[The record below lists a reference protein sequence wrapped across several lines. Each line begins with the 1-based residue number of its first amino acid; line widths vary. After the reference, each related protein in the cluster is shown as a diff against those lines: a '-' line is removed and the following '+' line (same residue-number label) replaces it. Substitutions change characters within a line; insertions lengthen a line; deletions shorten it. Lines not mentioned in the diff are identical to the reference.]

1 MAIISTLVGGLCGF
15 FTFLL
20 ALVVFDASF
29 LAALG
34 LYVLVGLGLTV
45 MLIIAGVTWQAIMKS
60 PSQRPALLPYS
71 SRMPA
76 GSPLSKQRG

>member
-20 ALVVFDASF
+20 ALVFFEVSF
-29 LAALG
+29 LTALG
-34 LYVLVGLGLTV
+34 LYVLVGLGLTAT
-45 MLIIAGVTWQAIMKS
+45 LIIAGMTRQAMTKS
-60 PSQRPALLPYS
+60 PPQRPALLPYS